1 MLCLITHTSA
11 AHTNT
16 AQLEFVEVL
25 PKHTVKLH
33 SMVSS
38 SYTDIHRALTAQCF
52 KGKKKRR
59 IRLFH
64 RKKQVYIFF
73 CSYYLSPTVQ
83 CVWKAFSA
91 QFLSGLLCPQVT
103 GPLFSLLTVIFVIR
117 QARLGNLLCSA
128 NRSQSSILLHTHAHT
143 HTHKHNFSMLTK
155 LIGKHSCARSH
166 RNTSKTHCS
175 N

>member
-73 CSYYLSPTVQ
+73 ARIIFLPQ
-83 CVWKAFSA
+83 FSV
-91 QFLSGLLCPQVT
+91 SGKP
-103 GPLFSLLTVIFVIR
+103 SLLSFSVGCCV
-117 QARLGNLLCSA
+117 
-128 NRSQSSILLHTHAHT
+128 
-143 HTHKHNFSMLTK
+143 HK
-155 LIGKHSCARSH
+155 
-166 RNTSKTHCS
+166 
-175 N
+175 